1 MAERTKRSGRRILYR
16 LAVLVCLAV
25 FLVSGGRLLQYRMQR
40 DATQQEVSQLRSLVK
55 EPPVQT
61 APVSGDTEN
70 VPAES
75 DRFAALTARN
85 GDFTGWITVPGTAI
99 DYPVMQAGEGKNGEY
114 YLRRN
119 FEGEYDI
126 NGLPFLDQRCEIDPA
141 SDLLI
146 IYGHNMKSGIMFHDL
161 TKYEKESFWKEHRK
175 IQLETLAGTRTYEVF
190 CAMLYDASSDE
201 TAFKPHKQVTFAD
214 EAQFDAYLAG
224 LSAAALYDTGITPT
238 YGEKLLMLATCER
251 SSIQNG
257 RMVVVARQVEK

>member
-1 MAERTKRSGRRILYR
+1 MAEWTKRSGRRIFYR

-25 FLVSGGRLLQYRMQR
+25 FLVSGGRLLRYRMQR
-40 DATQQEVSQLRSLVK
+40 DATQQEVSQLRSLVE
-55 EPPVQT
+55 EPLVQT
-61 APVSGDTEN
+61 VPVSGDTATAQTE
-70 VPAES
+70 A

-85 GDFTGWITVPGTAI
+85 GDFAGWITVPGTAI

-126 NGLPFLDQRCEIDPA
+126 NGLPFLDQRCEIAPA

-161 TKYEKESFWKEHRK
+161 TKYEKENFWKEHRY
-175 IQLETLAGTRTYEVF
+175 IRLETPTGAAAYEVF

-201 TAFKPHKQVTFAD
+201 TAFKPHRQVTFAD
-214 EAQFDAYLAG
+214 PAQFEDYLAG
-224 LSAAALYDTGITPT
+224 LKAAALYDTGIIPA
-238 YGEKLLMLATCER
+238 YGEKLLLLATCER

-257 RMVVVARQVEK
+257 RMVVVARQTEE